1 MKILH
6 PDNAKVIE
14 APENMPDCQPLP
26 VVIEPDGMASFWQPE
41 PIEIEAL
48 QRGGSVFLKVRS
60 NVHPVV
66 QIGVVEYP
74 GTLATDPYDEALERA
89 ADKFAAQW
97 SSESSNAQ
105 GAAIDAFEAGAR
117 WQAARPMEITFE
129 PLDWKV
135 HDEFVQFASD
145 PATEKVLI
153 VSEHDGVVFYGPHA
167 FNGFES
173 GKSMEE
179 TKADLQ
185 KRRDTHLSKLISFG
199 LAS

>member
-14 APENMPDCQPLP
+14 APDNMPDCQPLP

-89 ADKFAAQW
+89 ALNADQW
-97 SSESSNAQ
+97 AENPVQ
-105 GAAIDAFEAGAR
+105 EAFKAGAR
-117 WQAARPMEITFE
+117 WQAARPMEMKFE

-199 LAS
+199 LVS